1 MTKYILIGGYLHKA
15 KDGGK
20 SFCEE
25 LVKDFNQDRP
35 IKILN
40 CLFARSEDVWQ
51 DKIKEN
57 NDFFS
62 KYINSFEL
70 ILADPANFVEQAKNC
85 DVVYIQGGYTEP
97 LMRKLLENTEWI
109 KYIDGKTIAGTS
121 AGGDAIAKYY
131 SVLKTSRV
139 GDGLGLLP
147 IKFIPH
153 WKSDYS
159 DEEVKDI
166 NWDEELNKLKEYKE
180 DLPIYTLA
188 EGEFK
193 VIVK

>member
-1 MTKYILIGGYLHKA
+1 MTKYILIGGYVHKA
-15 KDGGK
+15 EDGGK
-20 SFCEE
+20 AFCEE
-25 LVKDFNQDRP
+25 LVKDFNLDRP
-35 IKILN
+35 IRILN
-40 CLFARSEDVWQ
+40 CLFARAENFWS

-57 NDFFS
+57 EKFFS
-62 KYINSFEL
+62 KYIKSFEL
-70 ILADPANFVEQAKNC
+70 ILADPLKFAEQVKNS
-85 DVVYIQGGYTEP
+85 DVVYIQGGYTDP
-97 LMRKLLENTEWI
+97 LMKKLLENNEWI

-131 SVLKTSRV
+131 CVLKTKRV

-159 DEEVKDI
+159 DEEVSDI
-166 NWDEELNKLKEYKE
+166 DWNSELNKLKEYKE

-193 VIVK
+193 VITR

>member
-1 MTKYILIGGYLHKA
+1 MTKYILVGGYLHKA
-15 KDGGK
+15 KDGGRA
-20 SFCEE
+20 FCEE
-25 LVKDFNQDRP
+25 LVKDFNLDRP
-35 IKILN
+35 IRILN
-40 CLFARSEDVWQ
+40 CLFARPENFWD

-57 NDFFS
+57 EKFFS

-70 ILADPANFVEQAKNC
+70 ILADPLRFTEQVKYS
-85 DVVYIQGGYTEP
+85 DVVYIQGGYTDP
-97 LMRKLLENTEWI
+97 LMKKLLENSEWI
-109 KYIDGKTIAGTS
+109 KYIDGKTIAGAS

-131 SVLKTSRV
+131 SVFKTKRV
-139 GDGLGLLP
+139 GNGLGLLP

-159 DEEVKDI
+159 DEEVFDI
-166 NWDEELNKLKEYKE
+166 DWDSEFNKLKEYKE
-180 DLPIYTLA
+180 DLQIYTLA